1 MGTRGSASRLAAHV
15 WLTAL
20 VTLPWSL
27 ASNLCAQ
34 HAPILPA
41 PRQPVTVPDLAPAR
55 PPQHHAA
62 TPNAGS
68 AALHEDQNG
77 AASAPT
83 HAAKT
88 RLPPLVA
95 WHFVRQGNDAFA
107 LSRQNAAI
115 HASRNRAHAK
125 VTKTHHQPH
134 HEPLQDSVI
143 TTASRPAGA
152 GRYVCA
158 VITCAD
164 SDTSISA
171 ALGLARKDVLEL
183 KLAGGFVNPEA
194 VALLDRAISK
204 HQISLILVLAHNQ
217 CDGLKARSNGPEDA
231 LDRRLARLIPL
242 AQQQH
247 RSLPVALAYQQR
259 ELLLGS
265 SRVIRDLV
273 KQDHLRIVPA
283 MLNEQTGA
291 IRWHHRRAQELPL
304 SPVK

>member
-1 MGTRGSASRLAAHV
+1 
-15 WLTAL
+15 L
-20 VTLPWSL
+20 VTLPWSF

-41 PRQPVTVPDLAPAR
+41 PRQPVAIPDLAPAR
-55 PPQHHAA
+55 PPQHHAGA
-62 TPNAGS
+62 PNAGS

-95 WHFVRQGNDAFA
+95 WHFVRQGNDAFVRA
-107 LSRQNAAI
+107 QQNAAAN
-115 HASRNRAHAK
+115 ASQNRAHAK
-125 VTKTHHQPH
+125 VTKSHHQPDH
-134 HEPLQDSVI
+134 QSRQDSLVA
-143 TTASRPAGA
+143 TSHRPAGA

-204 HQISLILVLAHNQ
+204 YQVSLILVLAHDQ
-217 CDGLKARSNGPEDA
+217 CDALQARSNGAQDA
-231 LDRRLARLIPL
+231 LDRRLARLAPL
-242 AQQQH
+242 AQKQQ
-247 RSLPVALAYQQR
+247 RSLPVALAHQQR
-259 ELLLGS
+259 ELLMGS
-265 SRVIRDLV
+265 SRILRDLV

-283 MLNEQTGA
+283 VLNEQTGA
-291 IRWHHRRAQELPL
+291 ITWHHRRAQELPL